1 MRIIFSA
8 LLAFMLASPF
18 AFASVGLNMNGKDSG
33 AVGDINIINTSSATT
48 TWSDGFTVSI
58 PILDPNLFGTGM
70 GNGSAVSQ
78 VSTAVAVSTSAA
90 YIRKVLVTNSDALF
104 TAGTMANGKPGQQ
117 LTIFA
122 AGGSP
127 GNGTTGNNYTITPTT
142 KTGFVSVKLTATN
155 DFVTFLYVDD
165 TVGWVIVA
173 YGGTITI
180 NK

>member
-78 VSTAVAVSTSAA
+78 VSTAVAVSTSASLLPERTVPENA
-90 YIRKVLVTNSDALF
+90 YREEAIRYQIGRAHV
-104 TAGTMANGKPGQQ
+104 
-117 LTIFA
+117 
-122 AGGSP
+122 
-127 GNGTTGNNYTITPTT
+127 
-142 KTGFVSVKLTATN
+142 
-155 DFVTFLYVDD
+155 
-165 TVGWVIVA
+165 
-173 YGGTITI
+173 
-180 NK
+180 